1 VHVRWSRIAAEE
13 ARHARRVYAAEQDG
27 LGARF
32 VQELQTAIS
41 RIEAFPLAWP
51 VVESPIRR
59 AVVNRFPYLIHYT
72 IEGDTLTILGVYHAS
87 RAPIRWRDRLT

>member
-1 VHVRWSRIAAEE
+1 M
-13 ARHARRVYAAEQDG
+13 YASEQER
-27 LGARF
+27 LGTRF
-32 VQELQTAIS
+32 VLELKAAIS

-51 VVESPIRR
+51 VIESPIRR

-72 IEGDTLTILGVYHAS
+72 TEDDVLTILGVYHAS